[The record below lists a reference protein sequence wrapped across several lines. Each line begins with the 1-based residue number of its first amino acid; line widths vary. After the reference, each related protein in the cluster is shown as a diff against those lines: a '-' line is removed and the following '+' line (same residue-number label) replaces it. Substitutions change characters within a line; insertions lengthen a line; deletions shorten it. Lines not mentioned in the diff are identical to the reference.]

1 MPSQKFSR
9 LKRLA
14 VFSFLLA
21 IVWPGLAEGET
32 SVTEFS
38 GEVHR
43 GESFV
48 YEVQNNL
55 HFILKPNPLGW
66 EIVLKDPNRPE
77 ENLARLTPPYHFVP
91 NPRYLEGWHFRN
103 ADNTGPN
110 AIGEKNIN
118 APQHQRQFI
127 FSPKVGQSID
137 YPPTLTQVG
146 QITQDG
152 TGLLEIL
159 DMKLGNLRAGEKAW
173 FEWIRFRV
181 RLKINFGHERPL

>member
-1 MPSQKFSR
+1 MSSRKFSR
-9 LKRLA
+9 LKRLTIF
-14 VFSFLLA
+14 VLLLA
-21 IVWPGLAEGET
+21 TAWPGLAQGQT
-32 SVTEFS
+32 TVIEFS

-43 GESFV
+43 GESFD
-48 YEVQNNL
+48 YGVQNHL
-55 HFILKPNPLGW
+55 RFILKPNPLGW
-66 EIVLKDPNRPE
+66 EIVLKDLDRPA

-118 APQHQRQFI
+118 APQHKREFV
-127 FSPKVGQSID
+127 FSPKIGRTID
-137 YPPTLTQVG
+137 YPPTHSQAG
-146 QITQDG
+146 QIAQDG

-173 FEWIRFRV
+173 FEWIRLKV
-181 RLKINFGHERPL
+181 RLQLGDRFRP